1 MKTFYIRSFSKIN
14 LSLRVTKR
22 LKSGYHNIESLVT
35 FANLFDIIGIKEINY
50 KEDRIRFYGKF
61 KKGINEKNNSIK
73 KTIELFKKNNFL
85 KGKNF
90 SIKIKKNIPQGAGL
104 GGGSMNSS
112 TLINFFLLKYK
123 LKISEK
129 KLLSIARKIGFDVPL
144 GLKIKNTILLGNSK
158 NLVRTNKKLNLYLV
172 LAYPMIKC
180 ETEDIYSKNKRFSKP
195 YLRRHIFNNN
205 SKKLFNLNNLA
216 ADRNDLQGI
225 VFTLYP
231 KIQFLNNFIE
241 KQEKCIFSRMTGS
254 GSTCVGFFNTLIG
267 AQKAKNNIMKK
278 FPNYWCEIAKTI

>member
-205 SKKLFNLNNLA
+205 SKKLFNLK
-216 ADRNDLQGI
+216 
-225 VFTLYP
+225 
-231 KIQFLNNFIE
+231 KIEIYIE
-241 KQEKCIFSRMTGS
+241 E
-254 GSTCVGFFNTLIG
+254 
-267 AQKAKNNIMKK
+267 QKYCYTKI
-278 FPNYWCEIAKTI
+278 I

>member
-90 SIKIKKNIPQGAGL
+90 SIK
-104 GGGSMNSS
+104 
-112 TLINFFLLKYK
+112 TRWY
-123 LKISEK
+123 
-129 KLLSIARKIGFDVPL
+129 
-144 GLKIKNTILLGNSK
+144 
-158 NLVRTNKKLNLYLV
+158 
-172 LAYPMIKC
+172 
-180 ETEDIYSKNKRFSKP
+180 
-195 YLRRHIFNNN
+195 IF
-205 SKKLFNLNNLA
+205 K
-216 ADRNDLQGI
+216 
-225 VFTLYP
+225 
-231 KIQFLNNFIE
+231 
-241 KQEKCIFSRMTGS
+241 
-254 GSTCVGFFNTLIG
+254 
-267 AQKAKNNIMKK
+267 
-278 FPNYWCEIAKTI
+278 